1 MILRD
6 TVCRSCGRE
15 SEQLEAGGKLD
26 PCDAVVGVMCW
37 CPDHPQK
44 ILRCGGQLETL
55 FTYRPTSGVDI
66 KIWDVLSKASV
77 LKQKWQG
84 RLPYR
89 KSSESQ
95 TD

>member
-1 MILRD
+1 MD
-6 TVCRSCGRE
+6 PCECGGE
-15 SEQLEAGGKLD
+15 LEA
-26 PCDAVVGVMCW
+26 
-37 CPDHPQK
+37 
-44 ILRCGGQLETL
+44 L

>member
-6 TVCRSCGRE
+6 TVCHSCGRE

-26 PCDAVVGVMCW
+26 PCE
-37 CPDHPQK
+37 
-44 ILRCGGQLETL
+44 CGGELDTL